1 MPESFDSRERSIAL
15 SQPIE
20 YYDFFRVDASATV
33 HWRYVGA
40 AETLSFAGALWGA
53 LPGLSRSDIQQ
64 KGETSSMQVTVTVP
78 RDCEVALALRGQCS
92 TNPVKLVITR
102 AQRGLADGLAEEMFS
117 GEVTDPVFEGSVA
130 ALTCSSEESA
140 WGDTLCRLAYS
151 RTCPHMFTDTLCGV
165 TVASV
170 TFVGTITALSADLLT
185 VTVDEVAP
193 PVDHLGGGSL
203 FYQMGCVDAGSGG
216 RFVTQQ
222 VGHVLTLQTPLSG
235 ASVGDAVS
243 LIGGCDR
250 TPAGCTAHAN
260 IARFGGFALI
270 PVINPWA
277 GLT

>member
-1 MPESFDSRERSIAL
+1 MPESFDSRERSGAL

-33 HWRYVGA
+33 HWRYVSA
-40 AETLSFAGALWGA
+40 AETLSFAGAFWGA

-92 TNPVKLVITR
+92 TNPVELIITR
-102 AQRGLADGLAEEMFS
+102 AQRGLADGLAEEMFR

-165 TVASV
+165 AVASV
-170 TFVGTITALSADLLT
+170 TFPGVITALSTDRLT

-193 PVDHLGGGSL
+193 PVDHLAGGSL
-203 FYQMGCVDAGSGG
+203 FYQMGCIAAGAQLA
-216 RFVTQQ
+216 FVTQQ
-222 VGHVLTLQTPLSG
+222 VGHVLTLQTPFWN
-235 ASVGDAVS
+235 AVVGDAVA
-243 LIGGCDR
+243 LIAGCDR